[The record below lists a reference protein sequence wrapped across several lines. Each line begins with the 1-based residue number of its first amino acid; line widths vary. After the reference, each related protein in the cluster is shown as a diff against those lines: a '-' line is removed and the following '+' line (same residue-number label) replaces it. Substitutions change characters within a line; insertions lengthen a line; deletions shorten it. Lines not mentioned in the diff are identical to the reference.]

1 MFVDYSWLE
10 GEGKRSLGNGEKG
23 VSFIIFG
30 LSTCDGTDFYFILL
44 LVKLANNIRRT

>member
-1 MFVDYSWLE
+1 
-10 GEGKRSLGNGEKG
+10 LGNGEKG

-44 LVKLANNIRRT
+44 FVKLAIISEEIAALMM